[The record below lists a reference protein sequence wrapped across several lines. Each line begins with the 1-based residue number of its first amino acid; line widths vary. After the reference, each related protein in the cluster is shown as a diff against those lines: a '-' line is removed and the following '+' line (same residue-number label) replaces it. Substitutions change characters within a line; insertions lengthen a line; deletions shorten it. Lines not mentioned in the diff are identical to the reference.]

1 MRENVVLFDS
11 TYGETVEFVN
21 GLKNSTG
28 REWRAIVCTS
38 NQGRQGIAN
47 VLRYVKYFLFPLLIF
62 LQRGKYDAIIGWQE
76 FYGLL
81 FAFYS
86 RLFRVKKRNQ
96 LIIKNFIYKPKKGL
110 IGKLYYRFMKYIVDG
125 GYVDTYICASR
136 TMVDYCCEMFKAD
149 RERFVYIPFG
159 VSDCTEMVDVSK
171 EPANDY
177 VLSLGRSNRDWD
189 FLIESFRN
197 IPCRLKIVCDELKR
211 SDVPENVEI
220 LNDIWDK
227 AALECIYHSRCM
239 VIPIADG
246 RIASGDTVLLQAMSL
261 SKPIIITRPSC
272 LADDYVTDG
281 YNGIIIDKD
290 SGQLA
295 EAVKAIF
302 GDAQL
307 YQTLAENGRTDY
319 LENHTLYAYGRQVGK
334 IVK

>member
-11 TYGETVEFVN
+11 TYRETVEFVE
-21 GLKNSTG
+21 GLKKSTG

-47 VLRYVKYFLFPLLIF
+47 FMRYVKYFMFPLVIF
-62 LQRGKYDAIIGWQE
+62 LKRNQYETIIGWQE

-110 IGKLYYRFMKYIVDG
+110 IGKIYYWFMKYIVDG

-136 TMVDYCCEMFKAD
+136 TMVDYCCEMFNVTK
-149 RERFVYIPFG
+149 EKFVYIPFG
-159 VSDCTEMVDVSK
+159 ISDCMNAVDTTRK
-171 EPANDY
+171 PAGNY

-189 FLIESFRN
+189 FLIESFRD
-197 IPCRLKIVCDELKR
+197 IPYQLKIVCDELKR
-211 SDVPENVEI
+211 DDVPQNVEI
-220 LNDIWDK
+220 LNDVWGK
-227 AALECIYHSRCM
+227 AAREYIYHSRCM

-281 YNGIIIDKD
+281 YNGIVIDKD
-290 SGQLA
+290 AKQLSD
-295 EAVKAIF
+295 AVRMIF
-302 GDAQL
+302 EDEQL
-307 YQTLAENGRTDY
+307 CQTLARNGRADY
-319 LENHTLYAYGRQVGK
+319 LENHTLYAYGCTVGK

>member
-1 MRENVVLFDS
+1 MLFDS
-11 TYGETVEFVN
+11 VYSETVDFVD
-21 GLKNSTG
+21 GLKQSTG

-38 NQGRQGIAN
+38 NQGRKGLSN
-47 VLRYVKYFLFPLLIF
+47 TMRYVKYFLFPLVIF
-62 LQRGKYDAIIGWQE
+62 LKRGRYDVIIGWQE

-86 RLFRVKKRNQ
+86 RLFRVKKCNQ

-110 IGKLYYRFMKYIVDG
+110 IGKIYHWFMKFIVAS

-136 TMVDYCCEMFKAD
+136 TMVDYCCEIFGAD

-159 VSDCTEMVDVSK
+159 VSDCADEVDISHA
-171 EPANDY
+171 PANDY
-177 VLSLGRSNRDWD
+177 VLSLGRSNRDWG
-189 FLIESFRN
+189 FLIESFRK
-197 IPCRLKIVCDELKR
+197 IPYPLKIVCDELKR
-211 SDVPENVEI
+211 VDVPENVEI
-220 LNDIWDK
+220 LNNVWGKK
-227 AALECIYHSRCM
+227 AKEYIYHSRCM

-272 LADDYVTDG
+272 LADDYITDG

-290 SGQLA
+290 GAQLA
-295 EAVKAIF
+295 NAVQAVF
-302 GDAQL
+302 DDEQL
-307 YQTLAENGRTDY
+307 YQVLALNGRRDY
-319 LENHTLYAYGRQVGK
+319 LENHTLCAYGRSVGR

>member
-11 TYGETVEFVN
+11 TYSETVDFVD
-21 GLKNSTG
+21 GLKESTG

-38 NQGRQGIAN
+38 NQGRQGVAN
-47 VLRYVKYFLFPLLIF
+47 VMRYVKYFLFPLAIF
-62 LQRGKYDAIIGWQE
+62 LKRERYDVIIGWQE

-110 IGKLYYRFMKYIVDG
+110 IGKIYYWFMKFIVDG

-136 TMVDYCCEMFKAD
+136 TMVDYCCETFGAD

-159 VSDCTEMVDVSK
+159 VSDCMDEVDTGRA
-171 EPANDY
+171 PANDY

-197 IPCRLKIVCDELKR
+197 IPYPLKIVCDELKR
-211 SDVPENVEI
+211 DDVPENVEI
-220 LNDIWDK
+220 LNDVWGK
-227 AALECIYHSRCM
+227 AAKECIYHSRCM

-281 YNGIIIDKD
+281 CNGIIIDKD
-290 SGQLA
+290 GAQLA
-295 EAVKAIF
+295 EAVQAIF
-302 GDAQL
+302 DDAQL
-307 YQTLAENGRTDY
+307 HQTLARNGRKDY
-319 LENHTLYAYGRQVGK
+319 LENHTLHAYGRTVGK